1 MNSLLTNFPFKT
13 EQNRLG
19 ERYSS
24 WPLSHI
30 LIVTDI
36 QHQLFVHTL
45 HGKLHLAPL
54 GEGIHNV
61 LDIATGTGI
70 WAIDFGACGTF
81 PQSGPHCLIL
91 LAVKYP
97 TANVLGTD
105 LSPIQPELSVFYS
118 ILDHLL

>member
-1 MNSLLTNFPFKT
+1 MDSLLTNFSLKT

-19 ERYSS
+19 GGCSL
-24 WPLSHI
+24 WLLLHT
-30 LIVTDI
+30 LTVTDI

-105 LSPIQPELSVFYS
+105 LSPIQPELSVFFS
-118 ILDHLL
+118 IPEHIL